1 MEENY
6 NNNGAY
12 KRGNTVKIILIV
24 AGILLALVLIGLW
37 VQKKFFHVVADIDGD
52 VYPASLSIGDTLFYK
67 DKSSFAAIKEWN
79 FGDGNIS
86 VNDSGYYFYKKPGYY
101 QVKLTL
107 NGKYSKVFSIQV
119 LDKQRGSITDSIT
132 TLEAPAQAMQFENIV
147 FRANSRNAK
156 LFSWKF
162 GESGTIDSKEQM
174 VIYAY
179 QKPGNYTVSLYTDET
194 EYPIT
199 HRIQVLP
206 SFKEMNDSLSVD
218 DMYQKIDDD
227 FKYHL
232 QQIANGSNFNQ
243 HYNYLLSKYLC
254 KNENAPIKV
263 NTSKINT
270 FYYYCAGLQFD
281 KNSIIQSVKV
291 SFDETMNCVTKVD
304 IIQGK

>member
-1 MEENY
+1 MEE
-6 NNNGAY
+6 Y
-12 KRGNTVKIILIV
+12 KEKNRVKLILII
-24 AGILLALVLIGLW
+24 AGIVIGLVLIGLW
-37 VQKKFFHVVADIDGD
+37 LQKNVFHTVADIDAKI
-52 VYPASLSIGDTLFYK
+52 YPTTLSTGDTLFYT
-67 DKSSFAAIKEWN
+67 DRTQFSAIKEWN

-107 NGKYSKVFSIQV
+107 NGKYSKIFSIQV
-119 LDKQRGSITDSIT
+119 LDKPKGTIKDSVT
-132 TLEAPAQAMQFENIV
+132 TIEAPMQAMQFENVI
-147 FRANSRNAK
+147 FRANSKTAK

-179 QKPGNYTVSLYTDET
+179 QNPGNYTVTLYTDET

-199 HRIQVLP
+199 HKIKILP
-206 SFKEMNDSLSVD
+206 SFKVMNDSISVD
-218 DMYQKIDDD
+218 DIYQKIDDD

-243 HYNYLLSKYLC
+243 HYNYLLNKYLC

-270 FYYYCAGLQFD
+270 FYYYCTGLQFD

-291 SFDETMNCVTKVD
+291 SFDEAMNCVTKVD